1 VITTTVESVISRD
14 GTMIGYRRL
23 GEGPGAILL
32 HGAMSCSYSHLQLAE
47 ALADSYTVYVPD
59 RRGRGMTGPY
69 RGDHC
74 IQTDVDDLAAVL
86 RATGAH
92 NVFGCSSGAIV
103 ALETARTLPA
113 LRRAAIFEPP
123 LFGDGRV
130 PADVLMRFDKQMA
143 DGNIAGALVAGMKG
157 AKMGPPVFNVLPG
170 KLLEPLTRLAM
181 AREDKRGTNG
191 YVPMREL
198 APTLHYDFELVAEL
212 SGSLDRYRAIAADVL
227 LLGGSKSPAY
237 LKRAL
242 DALGNVLPD
251 AEHVELPGLGHAA
264 PWNTDRGGQPIHVAR
279 ELRRFFAAG

>member
-1 VITTTVESVISRD
+1 VITTTVDSVISRD

-23 GEGPGAILL
+23 GDGPGAILF

-59 RRGRGMTGPY
+59 RRGRGMSGPY
-69 RGDHC
+69 RGDHRV
-74 IQTDVDDLAAVL
+74 QTDVDDLAAVL
-86 RATGAH
+86 KATGAH

-103 ALETARTLPA
+103 ALEAARTLPA

-123 LFGDGRV
+123 LFADGRV
-130 PADVLMRFDKQMA
+130 PSALLMRFDREMA
-143 DGNIAGALVAGMKG
+143 LGNVAGALVAGMKG
-157 AKMGPPVFNVLPG
+157 ARMGPPVFNVVPG

-181 AREDKRGTNG
+181 AREDKHGTNG
-191 YVPMREL
+191 YVTMREL
-198 APTLHYDFELVAEL
+198 APTLHYDFQLVAEL
-212 SGSLDRYRAIAADVL
+212 SGSLERYRAITADVL

-237 LKRAL
+237 LMRAL
-242 DALGNVLPD
+242 NALGHVLPN

-264 PWNTDRGGQPIHVAR
+264 PWNTDRGGQPMQVAR